1 MGKSRD
7 NSLSLSERRAAM
19 TLKTKRRG
27 FDPSD
32 AVCFS
37 EASVTLLRTALDE
50 IVWLLDRGYKLRSVV
65 ELVGGHHQLT
75 ARQRIALQRAA
86 ATHCQ
91 QARRAETMLPMVAVH
106 QTPLSIDGFN
116 LIILLEVALS
126 GSPLILG
133 RDGVLRD
140 LAGLRGTYGIVDKTQ
155 LALKWIGRA
164 VEMLGV
170 PSAKF
175 FLDAPVS
182 NSGRLGQLILE
193 EGAAWGIPV
202 EVRLVKNADV
212 ALAGAEGVVT
222 GDSVILDDCRSW
234 LNLGRWIIEKWI
246 SEAWVVD
253 LESGTAIIAEHGN

>member
-1 MGKSRD
+1 
-7 NSLSLSERRAAM
+7 M

-32 AVCFS
+32 SVCFS
-37 EASVTLLRTALDE
+37 EVSVKLLRIALNE
-50 IVWLLDRGYKLRSVV
+50 IVWLLERGYKIKPVL

-91 QARRAETMLPMVAVH
+91 QARRAGTMLPMVAAH
-106 QTPLSIDGFN
+106 QTPLNIDGFN

-155 LALKWIGRA
+155 VALAWIGRA
-164 VEMLGV
+164 LGMLGV

-193 EGAAWGIPV
+193 EAAEWSVPV
-202 EVRLVKNADV
+202 EVLLVKNADV
-212 ALAGAEGVVT
+212 ALEGAEGVVT
-222 GDSVILDDCRSW
+222 GDSVILDECRSW

-246 SEAWVVD
+246 PEAWIVD
-253 LESGTAIIAEHGN
+253 LESGDGRLRAMEAEVGKFD

>member
-1 MGKSRD
+1 
-7 NSLSLSERRAAM
+7 M

-32 AVCFS
+32 AECFS

-65 ELVGGHHQLT
+65 ELVGGHYQLT

-86 ATHCQ
+86 VTHSRQ
-91 QARRAETMLPMVAVH
+91 VHRAETMLPMVAVQH
-106 QTPLSIDGFN
+106 TPLNIDGFN

-155 LALKWIGRA
+155 VALAWIGRA
-164 VEMLGV
+164 LGALGG

-182 NSGRLGQLILE
+182 NSGRLGQLILGE
-193 EGAAWGIPV
+193 AAAWGVPV
-202 EVRLVKNADV
+202 EVMLVKNADV

-222 GDSVILDDCRSW
+222 GDSVILDSCSSW
-234 LNLGRWIIEKWI
+234 LNLGRWIIERWI
-246 SEAWVVD
+246 PEAWIVD
-253 LESGTAIIAEHGN
+253 LESGGGQLRMTEAEVGKFD

>member
-1 MGKSRD
+1 
-7 NSLSLSERRAAM
+7 M

-32 AVCFS
+32 SVCFS
-37 EASVTLLRTALDE
+37 EVSVKLLRTALNE
-50 IVWLLDRGYKLRSVV
+50 IVWLLDRGYKIKPVV

-91 QARRAETMLPMVAVH
+91 QAHRAGTMLPMVAAH
-106 QTPLSIDGFN
+106 NTPLSIDGFN

-155 LALKWIGRA
+155 VALAWIGRA
-164 VEMLGV
+164 LGTLGV

-193 EGAAWGIPV
+193 EAAVWDVPV
-202 EVRLVKNADV
+202 EVLLVKNADV

-246 SEAWVVD
+246 PEAWIVD
-253 LESGTAIIAEHGN
+253 LKSGDSSLRDMEAEVGKFD

>member
-1 MGKSRD
+1 
-7 NSLSLSERRAAM
+7 M

-27 FDPSD
+27 YDPSD
-32 AVCFS
+32 EAGFS
-37 EASVTLLRTALDE
+37 EASVLLLRKALDE
-50 IVWLLDRGYKLRSVV
+50 VIWLLDRGYKLRSVV
-65 ELVGGHHQLT
+65 ELVGGHYQLT
-75 ARQRIALQRAA
+75 ARQRVALQRAA
-86 ATHCQ
+86 VTHRQ
-91 QARRAETMLPMVAVH
+91 QANRAETMLPMVAAQH
-106 QTPLSIDGFN
+106 TPLSIDGFN

-140 LAGLRGTYGIVDKTQ
+140 LAGLRGTYGIVDKTP
-155 LALKWIGRA
+155 LALAWIGRA
-164 VEMLGV
+164 LGELGV

-193 EGAAWGIPV
+193 AGTSWGIPI
-202 EVRLVKNADV
+202 EAALVKNADV
-212 ALAGAEGVVT
+212 ALAGTEGVVS

-246 SEAWVVD
+246 TDAWIVN
-253 LESGTAIIAEHGN
+253 LESGDVTGVGNGNLTGED